1 MKKLILCTGLAFM
14 ALAAVAQQRDPKAK
28 ALLDAVS
35 SKFKSYSN
43 VMANFTYVI
52 QNNSGK
58 VLSTKKGTV
67 QMKGSM
73 FNINFGGNKII
84 SDGKTVWNYD
94 PVNKEV
100 TVNNV
105 NNSEKTITPQKLFTS
120 FYEKDFTYSMGGI
133 KKLGKKSVQEVLL
146 QPTDRSKSFTRVYLW
161 IDKAASSIVS
171 ANIVEKSGNRFVYTI
186 SNMKTNTPMQ
196 ENLFVFN
203 KASYPGVEVVDLR

>member
-14 ALAAVAQQRDPKAK
+14 ALATVAQQRDPKAK

-35 SKFKSYSN
+35 SKFKSYTN
-43 VMANFTYVI
+43 VMANFNYVI
-52 QNNSGK
+52 QNNAGK

-105 NNSEKTITPQKLFTS
+105 NNAEKTITPQKLFTN
-120 FYEKDFTYSMGGI
+120 FYESDFSYSLGGI
-133 KKLGKKSVQEVLL
+133 KKMGKKSVQEVLL
-146 QPTDRSKSFTRVYLW
+146 QPTDRSKSFSRVYLW
-161 IDKAASSIVS
+161 IDKAASAIVS

-186 SNMKTNTPMQ
+186 SNMRTNTPMK
-196 ENLFVFN
+196 EGLFVFN

>member
-14 ALAAVAQQRDPKAK
+14 ALAVVAQQRDPKAK

-43 VMANFTYVI
+43 VMANFSYVI
-52 QNNSGK
+52 QNNAGK

-120 FYEKDFTYSMGGI
+120 FYEKDFTYSLGGV
-133 KKLGKKSVQEVLL
+133 KKMGKKSVQEVLL
-146 QPTDRSKSFTRVYLW
+146 QPTDRSKSFSRVYLW
-161 IDKAASSIVS
+161 IDKAANAIVS

-196 ENLFVFN
+196 ESLFVFN